1 MLIGIVSWGIECA
14 KPGYP
19 GVYTRVG
26 PYLAWI
32 RDIMAQEGDCMCEE
46 QVVDSD
52 NTAGN
57 MTMVRSNEEL
67 EQEIQRLRQQ
77 LEMMAEK
84 GGKVIVDLS
93 SKLEHRD
100 NVIQSLQNKISQL
113 ETVD

>member
-1 MLIGIVSWGIECA
+1 MIGIVSWGIECA

-32 RDIMAQEGDCMCEE
+32 RDIMAREEDCMCERE
-46 QVVDSD
+46 MVEADTVA
-52 NTAGN
+52 NITA
-57 MTMVRSNEEL
+57 VRSNEEL
-67 EQEIQRLRQQ
+67 EQEILRLRQQ
-77 LEMMAEK
+77 LEMIAEK

-100 NVIQSLQNKISQL
+100 NIIESLQHKISQL
-113 ETVD
+113 ETTD